1 MSNGTPKTESDVMN
15 IVSPLPGGVFL
26 TGSRA
31 FGVAGGGSDW
41 DVCVMTGDKSEV
53 MGKLQNYDTPIP
65 GVPRTSFDSLYSNG
79 SKVSI
84 GTFPSDVVN
93 VIPLHPLDAICWWMA
108 TQDMIRLTK
117 IPGAKDK
124 VHNRETRLG
133 LFQAFV
139 ALHKLTIP
147 YFGAEY
153 AVYTLKCLMAG
164 IPVPV
169 YSPAL
174 DFEQL
179 NGSNKGETA

>member
-1 MSNGTPKTESDVMN
+1 METPKTESEVMG
-15 IVSPLPGGVFL
+15 IVSPLHGGVFL

-31 FGVAGGGSDW
+31 FGVAGSKSDW
-41 DVCVMTGDKSEV
+41 DVCVMVGNKSEV
-53 MGKLQNYDTPIP
+53 LGRLQNYNPPIG
-65 GVPRTSFDSLYSNG
+65 GVPRTAFDSLYNNG
-79 SKVSI
+79 SKVAI
-84 GTFPSDVVN
+84 GNAPSDVVN

-139 ALHKLTIP
+139 ALYKLTIP
-147 YFGAEY
+147 YFGSEY
-153 AVYTLKCLMAG
+153 AIYTLKSLMAG
-164 IPVPV
+164 TPVPV

-179 NGSNKGETA
+179 NANSEIEGETK